1 MFNRFINISGDEK
14 ERDVGTLSHG
24 KYFGEL
30 ALLKEDTRQ
39 ATVTAMPPGAECL
52 VLDRGY
58 VPHSMSKNE
67 HVHERGGYITVIA
80 VYVKLCEHFLLTS
93 QLH

>member
-1 MFNRFINISGDEK
+1 MKLDWVLFSGFINISEDDK
-14 ERDVGTLSHG
+14 EREVGTLSHG

-58 VPHSMSKNE
+58 VIYSMS
-67 HVHERGGYITVIA
+67 
-80 VYVKLCEHFLLTS
+80 
-93 QLH
+93 

>member
-1 MFNRFINISGDEK
+1 LFTGFIHISGDDT

-52 VLDRGY
+52 VLDRRY
-58 VPHSMSKNE
+58 VTYNMSYNK
-67 HVHERGGYITVIA
+67 HVLGRGGCITVTA
-80 VYVKLCEHFLLTS
+80 ESL
-93 QLH
+93 

>member
-1 MFNRFINISGDEK
+1 MVSFGRILYSGLILFYVVGSDK
-14 ERDVGTLSHG
+14 EREVGVLSHG

-39 ATVTAMPPGAECL
+39 ATVTAMTPGVECL

-58 VPHSMSKNE
+58 V
-67 HVHERGGYITVIA
+67 I
-80 VYVKLCEHFLLTS
+80 
-93 QLH
+93 

>member
-1 MFNRFINISGDEK
+1 LFSGFINISGDDK

-58 VPHSMSKNE
+58 VTYSM
-67 HVHERGGYITVIA
+67 T
-80 VYVKLCEHFLLTS
+80 
-93 QLH
+93 